1 MTGCRGINAYTAD
14 RNSSKSTTGNTTFDW
29 YGKITNKMH
38 TYAIVTGAKYHIK
51 G

>member
-1 MTGCRGINAYTAD
+1 MTGCRMINVYTVG
-14 RNSSKSTTGNTTFDW
+14 RNSSKITTGNATFDW

-38 TYAIVTGAKYHIK
+38 TYVIGTGAKYHIK